1 MSRATPAIG
10 GCEIICDDPHELSR
24 HAAQWF
30 ADTAN
35 ARSGTVRISLSG
47 GSTPKELYSL
57 LAHDP
62 LRARIPW
69 DRLEF
74 FWGDE
79 RFVPHDDP
87 ASNYRMAVDSF
98 LSSVPVAAERIH
110 PMPVDGTPEDAAIR
124 YEATLQRIYGR
135 DALDRT
141 RPFFDIMLLGIGDD
155 GHTASLIPGEPV
167 LEERKRWVAAV
178 PAGRAEPRITLTY
191 PTIESSRSI
200 AFLATGAAKSAAVK
214 GARNGDA
221 HFPAGRV
228 KPHGE
233 VIWFLDRAAAGQT

>member
-10 GCEIICDDPHELSR
+10 GCEVICNDLRELSR
-24 HAAQWF
+24 RAAEWF
-30 ADTAN
+30 AERVGSA
-35 ARSGTVRISLSG
+35 GGIKRISLSG

-62 LRARIPW
+62 LRAQIPW

-87 ASNYRMAVDSF
+87 ASNYRMAVESL
-98 LSSVPVAAERIH
+98 LSSVPVAPARIH
-110 PMPVDGTPEDAAIR
+110 PMPVDGTPEDAAVR
-124 YEATLQRIYGR
+124 YEATLKRSYGS
-135 DALDRT
+135 DVFEPA

-191 PTIESSRSI
+191 PAIESSRCI
-200 AFLATGAAKSAAVK
+200 AFLATGAAKAAAVK
-214 GARNGDA
+214 GARSGDA
-221 HFPAGRV
+221 QFPAGRLE
-228 KPHGE
+228 PHGE
-233 VIWFLDRAAAGQT
+233 VIWFLDRATAGQT